1 MVRKNSLRGRVIL
14 LWEKERKHNWNLEK
28 TTEVCFEEDDK
39 LEKEKLNP
47 ASQFRKAI
55 KADDRTY
62 IQRWVLGCHFEWLNP
77 R

>member
-14 LWEKERKHNWNLEK
+14 RWEDEGKQKWDLEK
-28 TTEVCFEEDDK
+28 TIKICIEEDDK
-39 LEKEKLNP
+39 LGKEKLNP

-55 KADDRTY
+55 KADDRPY
-62 IQRWVLGCHFEWLNP
+62 IQRWVLGCHFPWLNP